1 MNIGVNARLLLPNKM
16 EGIARYIFETTKR
29 LALDHPEDTFYM
41 FFDRKPSLKYIF
53 GGNVVP
59 VVVSPQARHPLLY
72 RYWFDHQLPKLFKEY
87 NIDVFYSGD
96 GYMSLKSEC
105 PTVIVSHDLAYKH
118 YPKFI
123 KSGELSYYEKRFPK
137 FHKQAKHIVAVSNFT
152 KDDIINQYGIR
163 PEKITV
169 AYNALPT
176 SCNVGYDIDLEKIK
190 QKYTQGQDYFVSV
203 SSIHPRKNTINLI
216 KAYEKYREKSNQC
229 KLLLIGSKLWKTKK
243 FDKAVEKSPY
253 KSDIIHLEHIV
264 GDEVYDIISGAKG
277 MIYIS
282 LFEGFG
288 IPILEGFGCRV
299 PVITSNVSSMPE
311 VAEEAALLVDPKDI
325 DEIAQAMLTIENNN
339 VAPELVQKGVDR
351 VKDFSWK
358 TTSDVIYSILKK
370 VYDASIT
377 DRYY

>member
-41 FFDRKPSLKYIF
+41 FFDRKPSLKYVF
-53 GGNVVP
+53 SGNVVP
-59 VVVSPQARHPLLY
+59 VVVGPQARHPLLY
-72 RYWFDHQLPKLFKEY
+72 RYWFDHQLPKLFKQY
-87 NIDVFYSGD
+87 KIDVFYSGD

-123 KSGELSYYEKRFPK
+123 KSGELSYYKKRFPK
-137 FHKQAKHIVAVSNFT
+137 FHKKAKHIIAVSNFT

-169 AYNALPT
+169 GYNALPS
-176 SCNVGYDIDLEKIK
+176 SCSRKDDLVLEKIK
-190 QKYTQGQDYFVSV
+190 QKHTQGQDYFVSV

-243 FDKAVEKSPY
+243 FDKALEQSRY
-253 KSDIIHLEHIV
+253 KSDIIHLENIL
-264 GDEVYDIISGAKG
+264 GDEVYDIIAGAQG

-311 VAEEAALLVDPKDI
+311 VAGNAALLVDPKNI
-325 DEIAQAMLTIENNN
+325 DEIAQSMLAIENED
-339 VAPELVQKGVDR
+339 VAQDLVQRGAAR

-358 TTSDVIYSILKK
+358 ATSDEIYSTLKK
-370 VYDASIT
+370 VYEASIT